1 METNKEFKP
10 NMLQSLLLRKRKVS
24 TKRLDALYE
33 RMRNDP
39 KCTSEFNMKG
49 KTPARFVSD
58 FIDVATFATDF
69 DNDKKKYIIE
79 HEYTSRDGQKCKLI
93 LEQGYVCDYEIA
105 YPVTRFTVCK
115 DGEIVKNSSLGANFF
130 RGTEIVPMM
139 EYARLMHGEDVYA
152 HLMELMAEK
161 MEILIDCPANISYE
175 TIHETNKLKLMNF
188 LRTDKVARR
197 VIKGYKELLKEK
209 NVYDKHK
216 KQSDIANDEKKKEFD
231 TYVILSGNT
240 QKNVDVQVQKPKE
253 KEERVR

>member
-10 NMLQSLLLRKRKVS
+10 NMIQSLLLRKRKVS
-24 TKRLDALYE
+24 TERLDALYE
-33 RMRNDP
+33 RMRKDP
-39 KCTSEFNMKG
+39 KCTAEFNMQG

-58 FIDVATFATDF
+58 FIDVATYATDF
-69 DNDKKKYIIE
+69 DFDKIKYTIQ
-79 HEYTSRDGQKCKLI
+79 HEYTDRYGKKCKLV
-93 LEQGYVCDYEIA
+93 LEQGYVADYEIL

-161 MEILIDCPANISYE
+161 MESLIDCPANISYE

-188 LRTDKVARR
+188 LRTDKVARQ

-209 NVYDKHK
+209 KVYDKHK
-216 KQSDIANDEKKKEFD
+216 KHSDITNDEKKKEFD
-231 TYVILSGNT
+231 SYVVLSDNT
-240 QKNVDVQVQKPKE
+240 QKTVDEKTQKPKE